1 MAQVNLALGAMRFG
15 SQVDKRA
22 AFDLLDRFIDG
33 GGTLIDTANCYA
45 FWSDP
50 NGAGGHS
57 ERVIGEWL
65 AKRPGLR
72 DRVLLSTKAGAQP
85 VGGGEWPANREGLS
99 AAAIKTAAEDSLR
112 RLGTDHVELFWT
124 HMEDR
129 SVPLEETGHALAL
142 LVESGTAGRLGASNH
157 PLWRV
162 ERARHIAQANGWPG
176 YTALQLRHSYL
187 SARPW
192 AKVPD
197 QTHRFGWVTDE
208 ILDYV
213 AEHPEVALW
222 AYTPLLN
229 GSYTRDDRPL
239 SEAYA
244 HPGTSRRLAV
254 LTEVAAELGVTRNQ
268 VVLAWLAGGV
278 PPLTPIVGVSN
289 AAQLDEA
296 LAGVALTLPG
306 ELRARLDAV
315 A

>member
-15 SQVDKRA
+15 SQVDKRT
-22 AFDLLDRFIDG
+22 AFDLLDRFTDA

-50 NGAGGHS
+50 DGAGGHS
-57 ERVIGEWL
+57 EEVIGEWL

-72 DRVLLSTKAGAQP
+72 DRVRLSTKAGAQP

-99 AAAIKTAAEDSLR
+99 ASAIKSAAEDSLR
-112 RLGTDHVELFWT
+112 RLRTDHVDLFWT

-129 SVPLEETGHALAL
+129 SVALEETGQALAL
-142 LVESGTAGRLGASNH
+142 LVESGTVARLGASNH

-162 ERARHIAQANGWPG
+162 ERARNIAQANGWPS

-187 SARPW
+187 SPRPG
-192 AKVPD
+192 AHVPD
-197 QTHRFGWVTDE
+197 QSHRFGWVTDE
-208 ILDYV
+208 TLDYV
-213 AEHPEVALW
+213 ASHPELALW

-229 GSYTRDDRPL
+229 GSYARDDRRL
-239 SEAYA
+239 SEAYD

-254 LTEVAAELGVTRNQ
+254 LTEVAAELGVSRNQ

-278 PPLTPIVGVSN
+278 PSLTPIVGVSS
-289 AAQLDEA
+289 AAQLEEA
-296 LAGVALTLPG
+296 LAGAALVLPT
-306 ELRARLDAV
+306 ELRTRLDA
-315 A
+315 AT